1 LETSIR
7 PPTERRTARD
17 GRGEKVENID
27 PVYFLG
33 PVAVVALSF
42 GLVAYWRWRRRLTG
56 WVILFSVVAYFGAI
70 GTKVVFQALTYGP
83 VNMAASGSPW
93 VLGPY
98 FGLQTVFLE
107 VGFAY
112 LFARYAVTHG
122 FLRANDA
129 EGYGISL
136 ALWENGVLVGGLAL
150 IEYVAYYL
158 ILSGSGPAAQQT
170 FATLSQDAPSLF
182 YSASSA
188 LSLVGYSILERV
200 SSLLLHF
207 SWGYLC
213 VLAAVY
219 NKRVFLLAALPM
231 GLVDALV
238 PFANSMGTG
247 AFEGVVFAIGL
258 ASVAVALGLTR
269 GEYRRASTSFGSPP
283 PEEGSAHL
291 GALVSTNF
299 RRALSFGKIYV
310 GIGMVL
316 PLLLI
321 AELSVAGSAATEAGT
336 AGGPLLSQLFPLLL
350 PVFTVLGASGALM
363 IFASDR
369 EKGVYEYM
377 LAYGVDVST
386 IFWSMIAATA
396 ALAGL
401 VLVVSL
407 AVSLSVLAFTNPGAL
422 TLVFGELVVL
432 YTLPLSFAAAMFMT
446 MAGMLWSQLTV
457 RRPGVN
463 SPVGIA
469 PLLGIAPVLAVL
481 ILAVGPGSGHILYV
495 VGGASVAMIIAV
507 AAMASVAGGRMQ
519 RERFLSNG

>member
-1 LETSIR
+1 M
-7 PPTERRTARD
+7 
-17 GRGEKVENID
+17 ENID
-27 PVYFLG
+27 PVYFIG
-33 PVAVVALSF
+33 PLVMVAFSF
-42 GLVAYWRWRRRLTG
+42 GSVGYWRLRRRLTA
-56 WVILFSVVAYFGAI
+56 WVVLFSVVAYFGAI
-70 GTKVVFQALTYGP
+70 GAKAVIQGLTYDQLNTA
-83 VNMAASGSPW
+83 VNGNPW

-98 FGLQTVFLE
+98 FGLQTAFLE

-136 ALWENGVLVGGLAL
+136 AFWENGVLIGAL
-150 IEYVAYYL
+150 SLIDYAAYYL
-158 ILSGSGPAAQQT
+158 TLSGSGSAAQQMFT
-170 FATLSQDAPSLF
+170 TLSQDAPSLF

-188 LSLVGYSILERV
+188 LPLVGYEILERV
-200 SSLLLHF
+200 SSLLFHF

-219 NKRVFLLAALPM
+219 DKRVFLLAALPM

-238 PFANSMGTG
+238 PFASSMGTG
-247 AFEGVVFAIGL
+247 LFEGVVFLLGL
-258 ASVAVALGLTR
+258 ASLGLALTLTR
-269 GEYRRASTSFGSPP
+269 GDYRRASTSFAGPP

-299 RRALSFGKIYV
+299 RRAFSFGKIYV
-310 GIGMVL
+310 GIGMVI
-316 PLLLI
+316 PLLLV
-321 AELSVAGSAATEAGT
+321 AELSAAGSAATAAST
-336 AGGPLLSQLFPLLL
+336 PAGPLVGELFPLLL

-377 LAYGVDVST
+377 LAYGVDVPT
-386 IFWSMIAATA
+386 IFWSVIAATMGLVA
-396 ALAGL
+396 LVLAG
-401 VLVVSL
+401 SL
-407 AVSLSVLAFTNPGAL
+407 AVSVGALAFTDGSAL
-422 TLVFGELVVL
+422 TAVFGELVVF

-446 MAGMLWSQLTV
+446 MAGMLWSQLTA

-481 ILAVGPGSGHILYV
+481 ILAVGPGSAHILYV
-495 VGGASVAMIIAV
+495 VGGASVAMILAV

>member
-1 LETSIR
+1 M
-7 PPTERRTARD
+7 
-17 GRGEKVENID
+17 ENID
-27 PVYFLG
+27 PVYFVG
-33 PVAVVALSF
+33 PVVVIAFSL
-42 GLVAYWRWRRRLTG
+42 GLVAYWRRRRRLTG
-56 WVILFSVVAYFGAI
+56 WVVLFSVVAYFGAI
-70 GTKVVFQALTYGP
+70 GTKALIQAVTYAP
-83 VNMAASGSPW
+83 LDSAVSGNPW

-98 FGLQTVFLE
+98 FGLQTVFIE

-122 FLRANDA
+122 FFRANDA

-136 ALWENGVLVGGLAL
+136 ALWENGVLIGGIAA
-150 IEYVAYYL
+150 IDYAVYYVT
-158 ILSGSGPAAQQT
+158 LSGSGAAAEQLFTTLNQGAPA
-170 FATLSQDAPSLF
+170 LF

-188 LSLVGYSILERV
+188 LPLVGYEILERV

-231 GLVDALV
+231 GLVDFLA
-238 PFANSMGTG
+238 PFEGSLSLG

-258 ASVAVALGLTR
+258 ASVAVALGLTH
-269 GEYRRASTSFGSPP
+269 GEYRLASTSFRSPP
-283 PEEGSAHL
+283 PEEGAAHL

-299 RRALSFGKIYV
+299 RRALNFGKVYV
-310 GIGMVL
+310 VIGMVL

-321 AELSVAGSAATEAGT
+321 AELSVTGSAVTEAGT

-407 AVSLSVLAFTNPGAL
+407 AVSVSVLAVTNPGAL

-432 YTLPLSFAAAMFMT
+432 YTLPLSFAAATFMT
-446 MAGMLWSQLTV
+446 MAGMLWSQLTA

-495 VGGASVAMIIAV
+495 VGGASAAMIIAV
-507 AAMASVAGGRMQ
+507 AVMASVAGGKMQ
-519 RERFLSNG
+519 RERFISNG

>member
-1 LETSIR
+1 VIR
-7 PPTERRTARD
+7 TQ
-17 GRGEKVENID
+17 NID

-33 PVAVVALSF
+33 PLVVIGFSF
-42 GLVAYWRWRRRLTG
+42 GLVAYWRLRRRLTA
-56 WVILFSVVAYFGAI
+56 WVLLFSVVAYFGAI
-70 GTKVVFQALTYGP
+70 GAKTAFQAITYAP
-83 VNMAASGSPW
+83 LDSAVSGNPW

-136 ALWENGVLVGGLAL
+136 ALWENGVLIGAL
-150 IEYVAYYL
+150 TLIDYAVYYL
-158 ILSGSGPAAQQT
+158 VLSGTGSTAQQLFT
-170 FATLSQDAPSLF
+170 LLSQNAPSLF
-182 YSASSA
+182 YSASNA
-188 LSLVGYSILERV
+188 LPLVGYEILERT
-200 SSLLLHF
+200 SSLLFHF

-219 NKRVFLLAALPM
+219 NKRAFLLAALPM

-238 PFANSMGTG
+238 PFASSTSTG
-247 AFEGVVFAIGL
+247 AFEGVVFALSLVSLG
-258 ASVAVALGLTR
+258 VALTLTR
-269 GEYRRASTSFGSPP
+269 GDYRRASTTFSAPP
-283 PEEGSAHL
+283 PEEGAAHL

-321 AELSVAGSAATEAGT
+321 AELSVATRSTAAAGT
-336 AGGPLLSQLFPLLL
+336 PAGPLLGQIFPLLL

-377 LAYGVDVST
+377 LAYGVDVAT
-386 IFWSMIAATA
+386 IFWSMIAATM
-396 ALAGL
+396 GL
-401 VLVVSL
+401 VALVLGVAL
-407 AVSLSVLAFTNPGAL
+407 GLSVAVLAFTSAGAL
-422 TLVFGELVVL
+422 TVVFGELVLL
-432 YTLPLSFAAAMFMT
+432 YAVPLSFAAAMFMT
-446 MAGMLWSQLTV
+446 MAGMLWSQLTA

-469 PLLGIAPVLAVL
+469 PLLGMAPVLAVL
-481 ILAVGPGSGHILYV
+481 LLAVGPGSSEILYV
-495 VGGASVAMIIAV
+495 VGGASVAMVLAV

-519 RERFLSNG
+519 RERFIANG

>member
-1 LETSIR
+1 M
-7 PPTERRTARD
+7 
-17 GRGEKVENID
+17 
-27 PVYFLG
+27 
-33 PVAVVALSF
+33 
-42 GLVAYWRWRRRLTG
+42 
-56 WVILFSVVAYFGAI
+56 VAYFGAI
-70 GTKVVFQALTYGP
+70 GTKALIQAVTYAP
-83 VNMAASGSPW
+83 LDSAVSGNPW

-98 FGLQTVFLE
+98 FGLQTVFIE

-122 FLRANDA
+122 FFRANDA

-136 ALWENGVLVGGLAL
+136 ALWENGVLIGGIAA
-150 IEYVAYYL
+150 IDYAVYY
-158 ILSGSGPAAQQT
+158 
-170 FATLSQDAPSLF
+170 ATLSGPGATAQQLFTTLSQGAPSLF
-182 YSASSA
+182 YSSSNA
-188 LSLVGYSILERV
+188 LPLVGYEILERV

-219 NKRVFLLAALPM
+219 DKRVFLLAALPM
-231 GLVDALV
+231 GLVDFLV
-238 PFANSMGTG
+238 PFESSFSLG
-247 AFEGVVFAIGL
+247 AFEGIVFVIGV
-258 ASVAVALGLTR
+258 ASAAVALGITR
-269 GEYRRASTSFGSPP
+269 GDYRRASTSFTSPP
-283 PEEGSAHL
+283 PPEGGARL

-299 RRALSFGKIYV
+299 RRALGFGKIYV

-321 AELSVAGSAATEAGT
+321 AELSVAGSAATQAGT
-336 AGGPLLSQLFPLLL
+336 AGGPLLSQIFPLLL

-369 EKGVYEYM
+369 DKGVYEYT

-386 IFWSMIAATA
+386 IFWSMIAATMGLVA
-396 ALAGL
+396 L

-407 AVSLSVLAFTNPGAL
+407 AVSVGVLAFTNAGAL
-422 TLVFGELVVL
+422 TPVFGELVVF

-446 MAGMLWSQLTV
+446 MAGMLWSQLTA

-469 PLLGIAPVLAVL
+469 PLLGMAPVLAVL

-495 VGGASVAMIIAV
+495 VGGASAAMILAV
-507 AAMASVAGGRMQ
+507 AAMASVAGSKMQ